1 MQFIV
6 ELSNLNIKNGL
17 CISLGSNLDS
27 KFGNPINS
35 LIESKCRI
43 EKIINNLI
51 HLHNSDDL
59 EKNILKN
66 IFNWSSLYQT
76 SPLGVDIKQPD
87 YINCLLLAKGDL
99 LPPSSI
105 EKARFLLKEFQNLEK
120 EFGRNKVLEEQEWL
134 PRPLDIDI
142 LWWDD
147 LNINEKDFKLPHP
160 RFKNRNF
167 VISPLAEVLSLTQK
181 IEKLNVKNWIINN

>member
-1 MQFIV
+1 M

-17 CISLGSNLDS
+17 CISLGSNIDS
-27 KFGNPINS
+27 TFGTPINS
-35 LIESKCRI
+35 LIESKFRI
-43 EKIINNLI
+43 EKIIVNLI
-51 HLHNSDDL
+51 NLNHEDNL
-59 EKNILKN
+59 EKNILKE

-76 SPLGVDIKQPD
+76 SPLGVVEKQPD
-87 YINCLLLAKGDL
+87 YINCLLLVKGDL
-99 LPPSSI
+99 LPLSSI

-120 EFGRNKVLEEQEWL
+120 EFGRNKLSNDQRWL

-147 LNINEKDFKLPHP
+147 LFVNDEDFKIPHP

-167 VISPLAEVLSLTQK
+167 VISPLAEVLSITQK
-181 IEKLNVKNWIINN
+181 IEKLNVKNWVLN

>member
-1 MQFIV
+1 V

-17 CISLGSNLDS
+17 CISLGSNIDS
-27 KFGNPINS
+27 KFGNPIDS
-35 LIESKCRI
+35 LIASKFRI
-43 EKIINNLI
+43 EEIINNLI
-51 HLHNSDDL
+51 DLNSS
-59 EKNILKN
+59 ENIKENILKN
-66 IFNWSSLYQT
+66 FFKWSSLYRT
-76 SPLGVDIKQPD
+76 SPFGVVGKQPD
-87 YINCLLLAKGDL
+87 YINCLLLANGDL

-120 EFGRNKVLEEQEWL
+120 EFGRNKLCEEQRWL

-147 LNINEKDFKLPHP
+147 LLINEKDFKLPHP

-167 VISPLAEVLSLTQK
+167 VISPLAEVLSISQK
-181 IEKLNVKNWIINN
+181 IEKLNIKNWKFN

>member
-1 MQFIV
+1 M
-6 ELSNLNIKNGL
+6 ELSNLNIKDGL
-17 CISLGSNLDS
+17 CISLGSNIDS

-35 LIESKCRI
+35 LIESKLRV
-43 EKIINNLI
+43 ETIIYNLI
-51 HLHNSDDL
+51 NLEHSD
-59 EKNILKN
+59 ILKKN
-66 IFNWSSLYQT
+66 LSKKTFNWSSLYQT
-76 SPLGVDIKQPD
+76 SPLGVIGKQPD
-87 YINCLLLAKGDL
+87 YINCLLLVNGDL

-120 EFGRNKVLEEQEWL
+120 EFGRHKSSKEQRWL

-147 LNINEKDFKLPHP
+147 LSINDDDFKIPHP

-167 VISPLAEVLSLTQK
+167 VITPLAEVLSITQK
-181 IEKLNVKNWIINN
+181 IEKLNVKNWVLN

>member
-1 MQFIV
+1 M

-17 CISLGSNLDS
+17 CISLGSNIDS
-27 KFGNPINS
+27 KFGNPIDS
-35 LIESKCRI
+35 LIASKFRI
-43 EKIINNLI
+43 EEIINKLI
-51 HLHNSDDL
+51 DL
-59 EKNILKN
+59 NRSENIEENILKK
-66 IFNWSSLYQT
+66 FFKWSSLYRS
-76 SPLGVDIKQPD
+76 SPFGVVGKQPD

-120 EFGRNKVLEEQEWL
+120 EFGRNKSCEEQRWL

-147 LNINEKDFKLPHP
+147 LFINEKDFKLPHP

-167 VISPLAEVLSLTQK
+167 VISPLAEVLSITQK
-181 IEKLNVKNWIINN
+181 IEKLNIKNWVLN

>member
-1 MQFIV
+1 M

-17 CISLGSNLDS
+17 CISLGSNIDS

-35 LIESKCRI
+35 LIESKFRI

-51 HLHNSDDL
+51 NLNLSDNLD
-59 EKNILKN
+59 KNILKKF
-66 IFNWSSLYQT
+66 FNWSSLYKT
-76 SPLGVDIKQPD
+76 SPFGVVGEQPD
-87 YINCLLLAKGDL
+87 YINCLLLVKGDL
-99 LPPSSI
+99 LPPCSK

-120 EFGRNKVLEEQEWL
+120 EFGRNKSLGEQRWL

-147 LNINEKDFKLPHP
+147 LYINDYDFKIPHP

-167 VISPLAEVLSLTQK
+167 VISPLAEVLSISQK
-181 IEKLNVKNWIINN
+181 IEKLNVKNWVLN

>member
-1 MQFIV
+1 M

-17 CISLGSNLDS
+17 CISLGSNIDS
-27 KFGNPINS
+27 KFGTPINS
-35 LIESKCRI
+35 LIESKFRI
-43 EKIINNLI
+43 EKIICNLI
-51 HLHNSDDL
+51 SINHPDNL
-59 EKNILKN
+59 KKYILKE

-76 SPLGVDIKQPD
+76 RPLGVVGKQPD
-87 YINCLLLAKGDL
+87 YINCLLLVKGDL
-99 LPPSSI
+99 MPLSSI

-120 EFGRNKVLEEQEWL
+120 EFGRDKLSNDQRWL

-147 LNINEKDFKLPHP
+147 LYINDDDFKIPHP

-167 VISPLAEVLSLTQK
+167 VISPLAEVLSITQK
-181 IEKLNVKNWIINN
+181 IEKLNVKNWELN

>member
-1 MQFIV
+1 M

-17 CISLGSNLDS
+17 CLSLGSNIDS

-35 LIESKCRI
+35 LIQSKFRI

-51 HLHNSDDL
+51 NLNCSNNL
-59 EKNILKN
+59 ENHILKE

-76 SPLGVDIKQPD
+76 SPLGVIEKQPD
-87 YINCLLLAKGDL
+87 YINCLLLVKGDL
-99 LPPSSI
+99 LPPPSI
-105 EKARFLLKEFQNLEK
+105 EKARFLLKEFKNLEK
-120 EFGRNKVLEEQEWL
+120 EFGRNKLSNEKRWL

-147 LNINEKDFKLPHP
+147 LYINDDDFKIPHP

-167 VISPLAEVLSLTQK
+167 VISPLAEVLSITQK
-181 IEKLNVKNWIINN
+181 IEKLNVKNWVLN